1 MVLDLVFKF
10 VGIEDPGTRAVV
22 LGFADVLKDT
32 TNLLST
38 GHILGACLF
47 K

>member
-1 MVLDLVFKF
+1 MVLDLLFKF
-10 VGIEDPGTRAVV
+10 VGIEDPGARAVV

-38 GHILGACLF
+38 GHVLRAGLF